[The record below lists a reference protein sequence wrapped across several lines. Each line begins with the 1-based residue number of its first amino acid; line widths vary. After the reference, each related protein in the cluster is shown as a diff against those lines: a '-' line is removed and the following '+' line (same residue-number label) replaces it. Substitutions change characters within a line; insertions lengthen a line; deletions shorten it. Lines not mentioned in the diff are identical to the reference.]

1 MAGRK
6 ERLAGRFMQW
16 EGKATGDP
24 IRTTEGKMLAGFGR
38 LKRMLSKLGLRRRGT
53 RRPKLGGVL
62 KSR

>member
-1 MAGRK
+1 
-6 ERLAGRFMQW
+6 MQW

-38 LKRMLSKLGLRRRGT
+38 LKRMLSKLGLRRRGA